1 MKNFS
6 RQREAVLKVLK
17 NTKSHPTATQVYE
30 EVKKTIPNISLGTV
44 YRNLS
49 ELYENGDIIKV
60 AVGDGFEHF
69 DADTSSH
76 IHLRCKKC
84 GSITDVYT
92 TLDVGYELA
101 SETGFTPERSVCT
114 VYGICKN
121 CRQKQD

>member
-6 RQREAVLKVLK
+6 RQREAVLEVLK

-76 IHLRCKKC
+76 IHLHCKKC
-84 GSITDVYT
+84 GSTVDVYPDT
-92 TLDVGYELA
+92 DIGYKLA
-101 SETGFTPERSVCT
+101 SEVGFIPERSVCT
-114 VYGICKN
+114 VYGICKD
-121 CRQKQD
+121 CRQKGN

>member
-6 RQREAVLKVLK
+6 RQREAVYEVLK
-17 NTKSHPTATQVYE
+17 NTKSHPTATQVFE

-84 GSITDVYT
+84 GNITDVYT
-92 TLDVGYELA
+92 DTDVGYKLA
-101 SETGFTPERSVCT
+101 NEIGFTPERSVCT

-121 CRQKQD
+121 CRDKHS